1 MEGRST
7 VEDRRPRNSYHR
19 DRYVFAARAA
29 SACRRSWTA
38 VGDDQRPIEGA
49 LPRQQHRDLIHIH
62 FERVCRF
69 ITFVLI
75 TVAINHSFTLSL
87 QPYNQPT
94 NLQRPSRRVQK
105 NRARQSYYKCPADVN
120 VTSLPQ
126 D

>member
-38 VGDDQRPIEGA
+38 VGDDQRPIEGT

-87 QPYNQPT
+87 FHSSLITNPPIYNVFLALYTKIVRDKVTT
-94 NLQRPSRRVQK
+94 NI
-105 NRARQSYYKCPADVN
+105 RQM
-120 VTSLPQ
+120 
-126 D
+126 